1 MEAVGKENEMP
12 VAEAKGKRIGQVM
25 LDLILFAVLSAF
37 LFTCIKLFF
46 LFVFKEGKQEEG
58 MDDMRLFLWNE
69 ALMLGSVFLAAWMVL
84 GYRKLPLAG
93 LGLSLKGQWKDGLKG
108 GLLAVVLYAVGFG
121 LSWSLGAVEVVGID
135 LQPAC
140 LLTSLLFF
148 LLVGVTEELA
158 VRGFILGRMLDGGI
172 PKFVALTASSV
183 IFSLL
188 HVSNPNFAVVPF
200 LNILLAGG
208 LLGASYLYTRNLC
221 FPIALHWFWNWL
233 QGPVLGYEVSGNKF
247 GGGMLVLHLPE
258 DSLLNGGSFG
268 FEGSVLCSVLLVAAT
283 VVVIRVYKDK
293 GRGDL
298 VV

>member
-1 MEAVGKENEMP
+1 MEAVEKENEMP
-12 VAEAKGKRIGQVM
+12 VYEAKSKRIGRVV
-25 LDLILFAVLSAF
+25 LDLILFAALSVF
-37 LFTCIKLFF
+37 LFACIKLLF
-46 LFVFKEGKQEEG
+46 LSVFKEGGQEEVA
-58 MDDMRLFLWNE
+58 DDMRLLLWNE
-69 ALMLGSVFLAAWMVL
+69 ALMLGSVFLAAWLVL

-108 GLLAVVLYAVGFG
+108 LLLAVALYAVGFG
-121 LSWSLGAVEVVGID
+121 LSWSLGAVEVVGIVFR
-135 LQPAC
+135 PAC

-172 PKFVALTASSV
+172 PKFAALAVSSA

-188 HVSNPNFAVVPF
+188 HVSNPDFSLVPF

-221 FPIALHWFWNWL
+221 FPISLHWFWNWL

-247 GGGMLVLHLPE
+247 GGGMLVLRLPG
-258 DSLLNGGSFG
+258 DNLLNGGSFG
-268 FEGSVLCSVLLVAAT
+268 FEGSVLCSVLLVVAT
-283 VVVIRVYKDK
+283 VVVIRVYKDRR
-293 GRGDL
+293 RG
-298 VV
+298 